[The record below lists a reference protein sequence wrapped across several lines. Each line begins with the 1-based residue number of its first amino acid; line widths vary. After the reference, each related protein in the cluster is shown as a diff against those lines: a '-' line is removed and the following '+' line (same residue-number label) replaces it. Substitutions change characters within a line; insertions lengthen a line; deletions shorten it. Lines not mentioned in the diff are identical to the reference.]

1 MRMKGQTIYFE
12 TRSPIEVELRDCPKL
27 QLTIRKEWN
36 LAIVSLGEL
45 KSDNGDHLPMISIS
59 KMKVSPNAN
68 DYEYLYSTDDAS
80 LLRSVEPSFS
90 NLKEQMLEK
99 YPETSHK

>member
-1 MRMKGQTIYFE
+1 MKGTNIYFK
-12 TRSPIEVELRDCPKL
+12 TRLLSEVELKDCPKL
-27 QLTIRKEWN
+27 QLTSRQEWN

-80 LLRSVEPSFS
+80 LLRSVEPSFL
-90 NLKEQMLEK
+90 NLKEQMLAK
-99 YPETSHK
+99 VPRNVA